1 MKHQEPW
8 TELEADIAEKFR
20 AYDEGTGLG
29 LERLIE
35 LATLGRQHPH
45 FDEWMQVVVLNPQDI
60 EMLQALQEVESMRP
74 KTPFIEQIAQKL
86 SGWSVQ
92 THQGR
97 WMERGHTLPKWS
109 ERFLQLLAQPA
120 PAVPAVAVRSR
131 TRHASQAV
139 QLLSPVPDNQGLTE
153 TQPHF
158 EWQPVEGSAG
168 YEVHLDTR
176 ERAGYREVENALEVE
191 GCQARL
197 KSGIELK
204 RGRIYRLRIRPL
216 VSFEQD
222 PSLRMTKEESFSFR
236 VLSLTAARQVEWA
249 HHHLKDTPVIA
260 ALIFYQTG
268 RYHDA
273 LLALARWNRQEQQSE
288 LAELII
294 NTASARSTNRA
305 RLV

>member
-1 MKHQEPW
+1 MKHQEPL

-74 KTPFIEQIAQKL
+74 KTPFIEQIAHKL

-120 PAVPAVAVRSR
+120 PAVPAAAVRSG
-131 TRHASQAV
+131 TRHPSNGV
-139 QLLSPVPDNQGLTE
+139 QLVSPVPENQGLIE
-153 TQPHF
+153 THPHF
-158 EWQPVEGSAG
+158 EWQQVEGSAG
-168 YEVHLDTR
+168 YEVHLDIR
-176 ERAGYREVENALEVE
+176 ERSGYREVENVLEIV

-204 RGRIYRLRIRPL
+204 RGRIYRLRIRPF
-216 VSFEQD
+216 VSFDED

-236 VLSLTAARQVEWA
+236 VLSRTAARQVAWA
-249 HHHLKDTPVIA
+249 HRHLKETPVIA

-273 LLALARWNRQEQQSE
+273 LLALAHWNPPAQQSE
-288 LAELII
+288 VAEAIK
-294 NTASARSTNRA
+294 NTALTRSTNRA

>member
-1 MKHQEPW
+1 MKHQEPL

-60 EMLQALQEVESMRP
+60 EMLQALQEVEGMRP
-74 KTPFIEQIAQKL
+74 QTSLIEQLSRKL

-92 THQGR
+92 SRQGR
-97 WMERGHTLPKWS
+97 WMERGHTLPTWT
-109 ERFLQLLAQPA
+109 ERFLQILAQPA
-120 PAVPAVAVRSR
+120 PAVPAAAVRSG
-131 TRHASQAV
+131 TRPPSQRV
-139 QLLSPVPDNQGLTE
+139 QLLSPIPDNQGLTE
-153 TQPHF
+153 THPHF

-168 YEVHLDTR
+168 YEVHLDIR
-176 ERAGYREVENALEVE
+176 ERSGYREVENVLEIV

-204 RGRIYRLRIRPL
+204 RGRIYRLRIRPF
-216 VSFEQD
+216 VSFDQD

-236 VLSLTAARQVEWA
+236 VLSRTAARQIAWA
-249 HHHLKDTPVIA
+249 HRHLKETPVVA

-273 LLALARWNRQEQQSE
+273 LLALTHWNRQEQQSE
-288 LAELII
+288 LAEVIK
-294 NTASARSTNRA
+294 NTASARSANRGG
-305 RLV
+305 LV